1 MAYKTLIFGVD
12 DLFDKLQPY
21 YAQAVQLGMLDIVA
35 YAVIENDR
43 INFIAPDGNAF
54 WGGLSNYAKLSLR

>member
-1 MAYKTLIFGVD
+1 MAYKALIFGVN
-12 DLFDKLQPY
+12 DLFGKLQPH

-43 INFIAPDGNAF
+43 ITFVAPDGNAV
-54 WGGLSNYAKLSLR
+54 GGG

>member
-21 YAQAVQLGMLDIVA
+21 DAQAVQLGMLDIVA

-43 INFIAPDGNAF
+43 IIFVAPDGNAV
-54 WGGLSNYAKLSLR
+54 GGLSNYAKLNWR